1 MRDNRMQIALKNAK
15 KMGERYIAP
24 LLYSSKIAGKDM
36 TFILKWITDLESKNR
51 MDGDIFMISTAFKF

>member
-1 MRDNRMQIALKNAK
+1 MQIVLMNAK
-15 KMGERYIAP
+15 KMGERYIAQ

-51 MDGDIFMISTAFKF
+51 MNGDLLMLSTAFKF